1 MLHTCQVELLQV
13 IVSAHGGNAGFGLGE
28 TGDLLLEPYLSKTVL
43 NHTSMLSPATQP
55 GGVSGLKVVAV
66 VGR

>member
-43 NHTSMLSPATQP
+43 NHTSM
-55 GGVSGLKVVAV
+55 
-66 VGR
+66 